1 MATGTKPHTPAVP
14 HLIDRDSS
22 LEAAQVKPVSDSPE
36 GAQATA
42 KPSVP
47 DENAEGDDTGE
58 QVAGADQNVE
68 GDDTGEHVGGAGAR
82 W

>member
-1 MATGTKPHTPAVP
+1 VLK
-14 HLIDRDSS
+14 
-22 LEAAQVKPVSDSPE
+22 K
-36 GAQATA
+36 
-42 KPSVP
+42 SVP